1 MKKIIFRSFLIII
14 ALAIGSIFYLSV
26 FGIKTSKF
34 NSIIISEI
42 KKKEPNI
49 ELSLDEIKIKFDI
62 KKFQVYLSTV
72 EPKIIYQNI
81 KIPIKEI
88 NLYTKI
94 ISVLKSKNE
103 INRAIFSFEN
113 FNITDIQKI
122 AIRIKP
128 SNFKNYLL
136 NNLNNGEIEKIFIDI
151 KLGENL
157 KIEDYKINGSV
168 KKINVKVL
176 NDLLIQDVSLNFIT
190 DKNLTLINSLNA
202 KYEGISV
209 SNGSISLKRDKQID
223 IEGKFD
229 SQLKAKEG
237 EIKKLFT
244 NLNLNFLEKNQLSI
258 QGSLLHDFT
267 LKIDENFK
275 LIDYDY
281 KSSGNISEAQ
291 LDLKENFKSNFLE
304 NQIKKISV
312 SNTNLSITLNSKNTN
327 LLKFDGFYNLGGIEN
342 KKFKISHDLN
352 NKNPTYVIDL
362 DLVDNIFLE
371 FLNYKS
377 NYKNNSNIKSEINY
391 KNNNLTFNY
400 IKFTEDKNLISIN
413 DLKLNS
419 KNEIASILDLE
430 VLTFNNNEEN
440 NNFKISFKEKI
451 YIIGNKFD
459 ATYLLK
465 QISSD
470 SKANP
475 IKNFTKDVEI
485 KINTSNTKSQV
496 PLKNFNLI
504 GKIINGKFE
513 KFSAKGEFSKTE
525 FIDISLKKNENNKKI
540 LEIYSD
546 LPQVLLSD
554 YKFFEGLKGGKLLYK
569 MSFDDKVSVSKM
581 TIENFKVIKAPALAK
596 LLTLADLGGVSDL
609 LSGEGMSFDILEI
622 NMKSENNVTNVEEIL
637 ALGPS
642 ISVLMDGYIESKSGL
657 ISFSGTLVPAK
668 TLNNLISKIPVIGNI
683 LIGDKIGEGIFGVSF
698 KMKGLPGK
706 IETTVNPIKTLTPRF
721 ITRALEKKKKD
732 NKNN

>member
-1 MKKIIFRSFLIII
+1 MKKIIFRSFLFII

-202 KYEGISV
+202 KYEGILV

-244 NLNLNFLEKNQLSI
+244 NLNLNFLKKNQLSI

-312 SNTNLSITLNSKNTN
+312 SNTNLSIILNSKNTN

-459 ATYLLK
+459 ATYLLN

-485 KINTSNTKSQV
+485 KINTLNTKSQV

-721 ITRALEKKKKD
+721 ITRALEKNKKD
-732 NKNN
+732 N

>member
-312 SNTNLSITLNSKNTN
+312 SNTNLSIILNSKNTN

-459 ATYLLK
+459 ATYLLN

-485 KINTSNTKSQV
+485 KINTLNTKSQV

-721 ITRALEKKKKD
+721 ITRALEKNKKD
-732 NKNN
+732 N